1 MKKISLLLVLSLSL
15 FALSCKKKGCIDETA
30 INYNADAKKD
40 DGSCEYDTSKPTIT
54 IIGDNPATVEIGA
67 TYEDEGAT
75 AVNFDGSSVTVTAD
89 ESDVNTSA
97 AGSYE
102 VVYTASNTNGT
113 STATRIVNVVLS
125 ADVYIGDY
133 SNENDCG
140 LTGFPLAGNSAVIA
154 GPAENEVI
162 IDNAFNLVG
171 GQIIMTVD
179 NQNISV
185 PFQTQN
191 ITVGDLEFSGSG
203 VMNSDGTVM
212 TITFDYNNTTPVV
225 GGSGTCTATFTKQ

>member
-15 FALSCKKKGCIDETA
+15 FALSCKKKGCIDESA

-54 IIGDNPATVEIGA
+54 VLGANPATVEIGS

-75 AVNFDGSSVTVTAD
+75 AVNFDGSAVTVTTD

-97 AGSYE
+97 AGSYQ
-102 VVYTASNTNGT
+102 VVYMASNGNGT
-113 STATRIVNVVLS
+113 STATRVVNVVLS
-125 ADVYIGDY
+125 ADAYLGDY

-140 LTGFPLAGNSAVIA
+140 FAAFPLSGNSSVIA
-154 GPAENEVI
+154 GSAVNEVI

-171 GQIIMTVD
+171 GQISMTVD
-179 NQNISV
+179 NQNVTV

-203 VMNSDGTVM
+203 VMNSDGTIM

>member
-54 IIGDNPATVEIGA
+54 IIGANPATVEIGA

-75 AVNFDGSSVTVTAD
+75 AVNFDGSSVTVTTD

-97 AGSYE
+97 AGSYQ
-102 VVYTASNTNGT
+102 VVYTASNGNGT
-113 STATRIVNVVLS
+113 STATRVVNVVLT
-125 ADVYIGDY
+125 ADAYLGDY
-133 SNENDCG
+133 NNVNDCG
-140 LTGFPLAGNSAVIA
+140 TTSFPLAGNSTVAA
-154 GPAENEVI
+154 GTSSNEVVI
-162 IDNAFNLVG
+162 ESAFNLVG
-171 GQIIMTVD
+171 GQIFMTVD
-179 NQNISV
+179 NQNITV

-212 TITFDYNNTTPVV
+212 TITFDYVNTTPII
-225 GGSGTCTATFTKQ
+225 GGDGTCTATFTKQ